1 MPIRFRWTSKEYVP
15 IALML
20 FGACGIFQVLFIFLA
35 QYILGVGNYVVV
47 ILIPIGT
54 TIALFFGVVIIFESF
69 VQVENRKKFKNQFQK
84 SRLESSKFRKIL
96 YFPIIRPIII
106 VFPVFAVIFISTY
119 GISLIFL
126 DNVIA
131 FLIAENLAT
140 LISLLIANLI
150 EKKYAKIKRF

>member
-1 MPIRFRWTSKEYVP
+1 MPIRFRWTSKEYIP
-15 IALML
+15 IAFML

>member
-1 MPIRFRWTSKEYVP
+1 MPIRFRWTSKEYMP

-35 QYILGVGNYVVV
+35 QFILGVGNYLVV
-47 ILIPIGT
+47 ILIPLGA

-69 VQVENRKKFKNQFQK
+69 VQVEKRKKMRSQFQK
-84 SRLESSKFRKIL
+84 SRSGASKFRTIL

-106 VFPVFAVIFISTY
+106 VFPVFAVIFFSTY

-126 DNVIA
+126 NSVMA
-131 FLIAENLAT
+131 FLISENLAVV
-140 LISLLIANLI
+140 ISLLIANLI
-150 EKKYAKIKRF
+150 EKKYAKINRY

>member
-1 MPIRFRWTSKEYVP
+1 MPIKFRWTSKEYMP

-35 QYILGVGNYVVV
+35 QFLLGVGNYVVV

-69 VQVENRKKFKNQFQK
+69 VQVEKRKKTRSQFQK

-96 YFPIIRPIII
+96 YFPVIRPIII
-106 VFPVFAVIFISTY
+106 VFPVFSAIFFSTY
-119 GISLIFL
+119 GISFIFL
-126 DNVIA
+126 DNVMA
-131 FLIAENLAT
+131 FLISENLAVI
-140 LISLLIANLI
+140 ISLLIANLI
-150 EKKYAKIKRF
+150 EKKYAKINRY

>member
-1 MPIRFRWTSKEYVP
+1 MSIRFRWASKEYIP

-20 FGACGIFQVLFIFLA
+20 FGVCGIFQVLFIFLA

>member
-1 MPIRFRWTSKEYVP
+1 MPIRFRWTSKEYMP

-35 QYILGVGNYVVV
+35 QFILGVGNYLVV
-47 ILIPIGT
+47 ILIPVGT

-69 VQVENRKKFKNQFQK
+69 VQVEKRKKMRSQFQK
-84 SRLESSKFRKIL
+84 SRMGASKFRRIL

-106 VFPVFAVIFISTY
+106 VFPLFAVIFFSTY

-131 FLIAENLAT
+131 FLISENVAV
-140 LISLLIANLI
+140 LISLLIANII
-150 EKKYAKIKRF
+150 EKKYAKINRY

>member
-1 MPIRFRWTSKEYVP
+1 MPIRFRWTSKEYIP

-35 QYILGVGNYVVV
+35 QFIMGVGNYVVV

-69 VQVENRKKFKNQFQK
+69 VQVEKKKKNRNQFQK
-84 SRLESSKFRKIL
+84 SRLESSKFRKLL

-106 VFPVFAVIFISTY
+106 VFPIFAVIFFSTF

-126 DNVIA
+126 DNIMA
-131 FLIAENLAT
+131 FLISENLAAI
-140 LISLLIANLI
+140 ISLLIANII
-150 EKKYAKIKRF
+150 EKKYAKVQRY

>member
-1 MPIRFRWTSKEYVP
+1 MP

-20 FGACGIFQVLFIFLA
+20 LGACGIFQVLFIFLA
-35 QYILGVGNYVVV
+35 QFILGVGNYIVV

-69 VQVENRKKFKNQFQK
+69 VQVEKRKKVRSQFQK
-84 SRLESSKFRKIL
+84 SRLELSKFRRIL

-106 VFPVFAVIFISTY
+106 VFPIFTAIFFSTY

-126 DNVIA
+126 DSVMA
-131 FLIAENLAT
+131 FLISENLAAI
-140 LISLLIANLI
+140 ISLLIANVI
-150 EKKYAKIKRF
+150 EKKYAKINRY

>member
-1 MPIRFRWTSKEYVP
+1 MPIRFRWSSKEYMP

-20 FGACGIFQVLFIFLA
+20 LGTCGFFQVLFIFLA
-35 QYILGVGNYVVV
+35 QFILGVGNYVVV

-69 VQVENRKKFKNQFQK
+69 VQVEKRKKARSQFQK
-84 SRLESSKFRKIL
+84 SRLELSKFRRIL

-106 VFPVFAVIFISTY
+106 VFPIFTAIFFSTY

-126 DNVIA
+126 DNIIA
-131 FLIAENLAT
+131 FIISENLAT
-140 LISLLIANLI
+140 IISLLIANLI
-150 EKKYAKIKRF
+150 EKKYAKINRY

>member
-1 MPIRFRWTSKEYVP
+1 MPIRFRWSSKEYIP

-35 QYILGVGNYVVV
+35 QFILGVGNYIIV

-69 VQVENRKKFKNQFQK
+69 VQVEKRKKNRNQFQNSK
-84 SRLESSKFRKIL
+84 LESSKFRKLL

-106 VFPVFAVIFISTY
+106 VFPMFAVIFIITY

-126 DNVIA
+126 DNVMA
-131 FLIAENLAT
+131 FLISENVAAI
-140 LISLLIANLI
+140 ISLLIANII
-150 EKKYAKIKRF
+150 EKKYAKVQRY